1 MRKKNYVVTIGRE
14 KGSYGH
20 EIGKMLAER
29 LGISFYDSELIQEAA
44 KKSGVDEDT
53 LKKIDESKDTSLFFS
68 IAMNIFPY
76 PSKMEKLDGLSLG
89 DKLFMVQ
96 KEILK
101 KYASEGPCVIVGRC
115 SNYVLK
121 KEFNCINIFVYSSF
135 QKRVQAMME
144 LNKVSY
150 EEAEEYVKRADKK
163 RANYYNYYTGMI
175 WGKAEGYDLL
185 LDSGQLDLQQ
195 CVTLLEHYVSLR
207 MEK

>member
-1 MRKKNYVVTIGRE
+1 
-14 KGSYGH
+14 
-20 EIGKMLAER
+20 
-29 LGISFYDSELIQEAA
+29 
-44 KKSGVDEDT
+44 
-53 LKKIDESKDTSLFFS
+53 
-68 IAMNIFPY
+68 
-76 PSKMEKLDGLSLG
+76 
-89 DKLFMVQ
+89 
-96 KEILK
+96 
-101 KYASEGPCVIVGRC
+101 
-115 SNYVLK
+115 
-121 KEFNCINIFVYSSF
+121 
-135 QKRVQAMME
+135 MME